1 MDFNGRAVRIVAGQH
16 GNEKGPVRALISRG
30 CDFILGNPEAGERNV
45 RYIDQDLNASYG
57 VDTGTFE
64 SKRSQKILD
73 LISPEDVVIDFH
85 TTSAKGPPFA
95 ILTDKVML
103 PLAERTGLAHAVLM
117 THNIKKGHALIN
129 VRDGIAV
136 EISGYDTQES
146 FDTSLSVLDALASRR
161 SSPLTLY
168 EVYGLITE
176 PGVYENFVEC
186 EDGFYPVLVGEESYD
201 FIGLKARRIDWL
213 TD

>member
-1 MDFNGRAVRIVAGQH
+1 MEFNGRTVQIVAGQH

-30 CDFILGNPEAGERNV
+30 YEFVLGNPEAGNKNV
-45 RYIDQDLNASYG
+45 RFIDQDLNASYG
-57 VDTGTFE
+57 VYTDTLE
-64 SKRSQKILD
+64 SKRSQEILD
-73 LISPEDVVIDFH
+73 LIPLQDVVIDFH

-95 ILTDKVML
+95 ILMDKAML
-103 PLAERTGLAHAVLM
+103 PLAERTGLTHAVLM
-117 THNIKKGHALIN
+117 THNIKKGRALIN

-146 FDTSLSVLDALASRR
+146 FDTSLSVLDALESGE

-201 FIGLKARRIDWL
+201 FIGLKARKVN
-213 TD
+213 

>member
-1 MDFNGRAVRIVAGQH
+1 MDFNGRTVRIVAGQH

-30 CDFILGNPEAGERNV
+30 CEFVLGNPEAGEKNV
-45 RYIDQDLNASYG
+45 RFIDQDLNASYG
-57 VDTGTFE
+57 VDTGTLE
-64 SKRSQKILD
+64 SKRSQEILD
-73 LISPEDVVIDFH
+73 LIPPQDVVIDFH
-85 TTSAKGPPFA
+85 TTSAEGPPFA
-95 ILTDKVML
+95 ILMNKAML
-103 PLAERTGLAHAVLM
+103 PLAERTGLTRAVLM

-146 FDTSLSVLDALASRR
+146 FDTSLSVLDALESRR

-176 PGVYENFVEC
+176 PGNYKNFVKC

-201 FIGLKARRIDWL
+201 FIGLKARKVN
-213 TD
+213 